1 MARKA
6 AAAASSRKR
15 KAVDQD
21 VEPEISPE
29 DFFASTSDTQP
40 DHKAPASKAQSAQK
54 PKPKVM
60 KEKAAL
66 PEEHDQ
72 PIEAL
77 AAMDIDEP
85 SEEIGFPASELAN
98 VAPKHFFRPPKH
110 AATTSGSIELPDGA
124 PDCLSG
130 LKFVATGDFA
140 DFSRD
145 GITDLIKA
153 FGGQVTGTV
162 SGKTS
167 YLVVGTDPGS
177 TKIKKAKANGTRCL
191 HEEDLLKLIRRS
203 KKDESQPNTEE
214 VQSKPD
220 ATSAKAKAGH
230 AAPEASTVSAGQEK
244 EAASPAHDLNVNDDA
259 QTTARSGKARIA
271 EKKPQPTASSSKP
284 AATPSSDSTQLS
296 ATGSAPAA
304 SELWTEKYKP
314 TKLKELCGQKEN
326 AKRILE
332 WLSWWASGTVPEKRA
347 VLISGPP
354 GIGKTTTAHLVAK
367 LAGFDVL
374 ELNASE
380 TRNKSSLKDIL
391 GSAVGN
397 RSVLEFDRA
406 KLKHLES
413 EMQKETDKDV
423 LQSVTTSGSKRLVV
437 VMDEVD
443 GMSGGD
449 RGGSTELIQLIKKT
463 RVPII
468 CICNDRQSPKVRS
481 LANHCEDLRFR
492 RPTEAQM
499 RARLNTI
506 AFRENLK
513 IDQNAIGQMV
523 KATHN
528 DIRQIINLMSS
539 YALRSST
546 MSYLD
551 SKAFGALNKKE
562 VSAGPFDVIQS
573 YLSCSDN
580 MAMSFADKLDLYYSD
595 YGIVPL
601 FVQENYIDMW
611 PNGATNDLGALE
623 QLSRAADMIAEGD
636 VVEGKLRGS
645 QQWGLMP
652 LHATL
657 ACVAPAF
664 HARGR
669 RNTMYRFPLWLGRN
683 SKGTRL
689 ARQLREVQS
698 HMRLRMALDKTEV
711 RQSYIPAMIPEMTKP
726 LIDQG
731 ASGIEDVVSMMDHY
745 YLTKEHWDAMV
756 ELHMDGEQILKQIP
770 SAVKTAFTR
779 QYNKGS
785 HPIAFQ
791 EHSRNTS
798 ARAVAASSES
808 LKPDTE
814 DYVDNDD
821 AAEESTEE
829 SSDEGIGGDSLI
841 KPEPKASSG
850 KRGAS
855 KTKAAKASTSQRKR
869 RKVYPLTAAVG
880 ACIGGLVLVAFA
892 VAAAVVLLRRRSGS
906 RRQQPKAAQEE
917 ESVGAHATAQHA
929 AVCETQPLLSE
940 SAIRTRYAASPTEY
954 AQSFIGSLPN
964 STLGAP
970 QSPSQ
975 TLGRSPCNAVQHIIA
990 VAVTDS
996 SDSGIDSSDEEPD
1009 SALAAA
1015 FHGRPELGR
1024 SPNHDSIGAASFA
1037 GALGAPL
1044 KADCGAAAC
1053 PSESMEHK
1061 EQPAAGA
1068 SEVMQPI
1075 GSSNAITPAVA
1086 GENAAASA
1094 VADKSTAEADNCSQ
1108 SVEQIGSE
1116 CMPNVSPLPQ
1126 PRELEHATP
1135 TTAMSCAAEPV
1146 TGAFA
1151 PQHQQPES
1159 VDTPHQCSSQATTPR
1174 DNSSRSRSTSADAQG
1189 VEPDLPAELTSQP
1202 SNDDTKPFKRR
1213 CRFWPT
1219 CSNGKCKYTHPRERC
1234 HMYPNCA
1241 FGSSCIYV
1249 HPGDMQKINSVIAG
1263 KGARRAKR
1271 KNDIIKFNHLE
1282 SYTR

>member
-6 AAAASSRKR
+6 TTTASSRKR
-15 KAVDQD
+15 KAIDQD
-21 VEPEISPE
+21 VESEISPE
-29 DFFASTSDTQP
+29 DFFASTSETP
-40 DHKAPASKAQSAQK
+40 PKPKAPASKARTTRKS
-54 PKPKVM
+54 KPKV
-60 KEKAAL
+60 KEEPEAAI
-66 PEEHDQ
+66 PEDHHQ
-72 PIEAL
+72 PVDAL
-77 AAMDIDEP
+77 AAMEIDDP
-85 SEEIGFPASELAN
+85 SEEIGFPASELEN
-98 VAPKHFFRPPKH
+98 VAPKHFFRAPKH
-110 AATTSGSIELPDGA
+110 AATSSGSMELPDGA
-124 PDCLSG
+124 PQCLSG
-130 LKFVATGDFA
+130 LKFVATGDFT

-191 HEEDLLKLIRRS
+191 HEEDLLNLIRRS
-203 KKDESQPNTEE
+203 KKDEFTPESEE
-214 VQSKPD
+214 AISKPD
-220 ATSAKAKAGH
+220 EPAIKGKSENVTLETSADIFVQDTG
-230 AAPEASTVSAGQEK
+230 
-244 EAASPAHDLNVNDDA
+244 AASPAHDLGASGDVQSTSLNDKSH
-259 QTTARSGKARIA
+259 TAD
-271 EKKPQPTASSSKP
+271 KKPQPDTFSSKP
-284 AATPSSDSTQLS
+284 AATPSSDTTQLS
-296 ATGSAPAA
+296 ASEPAPPI

-314 TKLKELCGQKEN
+314 TKLNELCGQKEN

-406 KLKHLES
+406 KIRRLEND
-413 EMQKETDKDV
+413 MQNETDKDV
-423 LQSVTTSGSKRLVV
+423 LQSVTTSGLKRLVV

-468 CICNDRQSPKVRS
+468 CICNDRQSQKVRS
-481 LANHCEDLRFR
+481 LANYCEDLRFR

-513 IDQNAIGQMV
+513 IEQNAIGQLV
-523 KATHN
+523 KTTHN

-539 YALRSST
+539 YALRNSSMT
-546 MSYLD
+546 YLD

-562 VSAGPFDVIQS
+562 VAVGPFDVIQT
-573 YLSCSDN
+573 YLSCGDN

-601 FVQENYIDMW
+601 FVQENYIDTR
-611 PNGATNDLGALE
+611 PNGAANDLEALE
-623 QLSRAADMIAEGD
+623 HLSRAADMIAEGD

-657 ACVAPAF
+657 SCVAPAF

-683 SKGTRL
+683 SKGTRM

-711 RQSYIPAMIPEMTKP
+711 RQSYIPAMVPEMTKP

-731 ASGIEDVVSMMDHY
+731 ADGIEDVVSIMDHY
-745 YLTKEHWDAMV
+745 YLNKEHWDAMV
-756 ELHMDGEQILKQIP
+756 ELHMDGERILKQIP

-779 QYNKGS
+779 QYNKGN

-798 ARAVAASSES
+798 ARAVAASAGS

-821 AAEESTEE
+821 VAEESSEE
-829 SSDEGIGGDSLI
+829 NSDEEGIGGDSLI
-841 KPEPKASSG
+841 KPKPKAG
-850 KRGAS
+850 VKRGAS
-855 KTKAAKASTSQRKR
+855 KAKTATASTSQRKR
-869 RKVYPLTAAVG
+869 RKV
-880 ACIGGLVLVAFA
+880 
-892 VAAAVVLLRRRSGS
+892 
-906 RRQQPKAAQEE
+906 
-917 ESVGAHATAQHA
+917 
-929 AVCETQPLLSE
+929 
-940 SAIRTRYAASPTEY
+940 
-954 AQSFIGSLPN
+954 
-964 STLGAP
+964 
-970 QSPSQ
+970 
-975 TLGRSPCNAVQHIIA
+975 
-990 VAVTDS
+990 
-996 SDSGIDSSDEEPD
+996 
-1009 SALAAA
+1009 
-1015 FHGRPELGR
+1015 
-1024 SPNHDSIGAASFA
+1024 
-1037 GALGAPL
+1037 
-1044 KADCGAAAC
+1044 
-1053 PSESMEHK
+1053 
-1061 EQPAAGA
+1061 
-1068 SEVMQPI
+1068 
-1075 GSSNAITPAVA
+1075 
-1086 GENAAASA
+1086 
-1094 VADKSTAEADNCSQ
+1094 
-1108 SVEQIGSE
+1108 
-1116 CMPNVSPLPQ
+1116 
-1126 PRELEHATP
+1126 
-1135 TTAMSCAAEPV
+1135 
-1146 TGAFA
+1146 
-1151 PQHQQPES
+1151 
-1159 VDTPHQCSSQATTPR
+1159 
-1174 DNSSRSRSTSADAQG
+1174 
-1189 VEPDLPAELTSQP
+1189 
-1202 SNDDTKPFKRR
+1202 
-1213 CRFWPT
+1213 
-1219 CSNGKCKYTHPRERC
+1219 
-1234 HMYPNCA
+1234 
-1241 FGSSCIYV
+1241 
-1249 HPGDMQKINSVIAG
+1249 
-1263 KGARRAKR
+1263 
-1271 KNDIIKFNHLE
+1271 
-1282 SYTR
+1282 

>member
-1 MARKA
+1 MVRKA
-6 AAAASSRKR
+6 TATASSRKR
-15 KAVDQD
+15 KAANQD
-21 VEPEISPE
+21 VECEISPE

-40 DHKAPASKAQSAQK
+40 KQKPAASKAEPKRELKSK
-54 PKPKVM
+54 PK
-60 KEKAAL
+60 KENDVVC
-66 PEEHDQ
+66 EEHDQ

-98 VAPKHFFRPPKH
+98 VAPKHFFRAPKH
-110 AATTSGSIELPDGA
+110 AATSSGSIELPDGA
-124 PDCLSG
+124 PNCLSG
-130 LKFVATGDFA
+130 LKFVATGDFT

-145 GITDLIKA
+145 GITDLIKT

-167 YLVVGTDPGS
+167 YLVVGADPGS

-191 HEEDLLKLIRRS
+191 HEEDLLKLISSS
-203 KKDESQPNTEE
+203 KKDASHSKTEE
-214 VQSKPD
+214 EENLGPGSPILN
-220 ATSAKAKAGH
+220 AKTEY
-230 AAPEASTVSAGQEK
+230 AAPEASVDKVGLLSD
-244 EAASPAHDLNVNDDA
+244 AASPTRDSGAEDDA
-259 QTTARSGKARIA
+259 QTTSQNSKVRAA
-271 EKKPQPTASSSKP
+271 EKKSNSIAPSKP
-284 AATPSSDSTQLS
+284 VAAPLPDSTQPS
-296 ATGSAPAA
+296 ASESSLPV

-380 TRNKSSLKDIL
+380 TRNKSTLKDIL

-406 KLKHLES
+406 RLRHLES
-413 EMQKETDKDV
+413 EMEKETDKDV

-449 RGGSTELIQLIKKT
+449 RGGSTELIQLIKRT

-468 CICNDRQSPKVRS
+468 CICNDRQSQKVRS

-513 IDQNAIGQMV
+513 IEQNAIGQMV

-539 YALRSST
+539 YALRSSSMT
-546 MSYLD
+546 YLE
-551 SKAFGALNKKE
+551 SKAFGGLNKKE
-562 VSAGPFDVIQS
+562 VAVGPFDVIQS
-573 YLSCSDN
+573 YLSCGDN
-580 MAMSFADKLDLYYSD
+580 MAMSFADKLNLYYSD

-601 FVQENYIDMW
+601 FVQENYIDTR
-611 PNGATNDLGALE
+611 PNGTTTDLDALE

-657 ACVAPAF
+657 SCVAPAF
-664 HARGR
+664 YARGR
-669 RNTMYRFPLWLGRN
+669 RNVAYRFPLWLGRN

-711 RQSYIPAMIPEMTKP
+711 RQSYIPAMVPEMTKP

-731 ASGIEDVVSMMDHY
+731 AGGIEDVVSMMDHY

-756 ELHMDGEQILKQIP
+756 ELHMDGERILKQIP
-770 SAVKTAFTR
+770 TAVKTAFTR

-791 EHSRNTS
+791 EHNRNTS
-798 ARAVAASSES
+798 ARAVPASAVSM
-808 LKPDTE
+808 KPDTE

-821 AAEESTEE
+821 LAEESTEE
-829 SSDEGIGGDSLI
+829 SSDEAIGGDSLI
-841 KPEPKASSG
+841 KPKSKASG
-850 KRGAS
+850 KRGTS
-855 KTKAAKASTSQRKR
+855 KTKAAPATTSQRKR
-869 RKVYPLTAAVG
+869 RKV
-880 ACIGGLVLVAFA
+880 
-892 VAAAVVLLRRRSGS
+892 
-906 RRQQPKAAQEE
+906 
-917 ESVGAHATAQHA
+917 
-929 AVCETQPLLSE
+929 
-940 SAIRTRYAASPTEY
+940 
-954 AQSFIGSLPN
+954 
-964 STLGAP
+964 
-970 QSPSQ
+970 
-975 TLGRSPCNAVQHIIA
+975 
-990 VAVTDS
+990 
-996 SDSGIDSSDEEPD
+996 
-1009 SALAAA
+1009 
-1015 FHGRPELGR
+1015 
-1024 SPNHDSIGAASFA
+1024 
-1037 GALGAPL
+1037 
-1044 KADCGAAAC
+1044 
-1053 PSESMEHK
+1053 
-1061 EQPAAGA
+1061 
-1068 SEVMQPI
+1068 
-1075 GSSNAITPAVA
+1075 
-1086 GENAAASA
+1086 
-1094 VADKSTAEADNCSQ
+1094 
-1108 SVEQIGSE
+1108 
-1116 CMPNVSPLPQ
+1116 
-1126 PRELEHATP
+1126 
-1135 TTAMSCAAEPV
+1135 
-1146 TGAFA
+1146 
-1151 PQHQQPES
+1151 
-1159 VDTPHQCSSQATTPR
+1159 
-1174 DNSSRSRSTSADAQG
+1174 
-1189 VEPDLPAELTSQP
+1189 
-1202 SNDDTKPFKRR
+1202 
-1213 CRFWPT
+1213 
-1219 CSNGKCKYTHPRERC
+1219 
-1234 HMYPNCA
+1234 
-1241 FGSSCIYV
+1241 
-1249 HPGDMQKINSVIAG
+1249 
-1263 KGARRAKR
+1263 
-1271 KNDIIKFNHLE
+1271 
-1282 SYTR
+1282 